1 MGSALRRD
9 GSPVA
14 RRRPG
19 LTRDRGAGSAV
30 ELPGAQR
37 RLTPR
42 QRVSVRRHHEPVIVR
57 PHLATRPGHRSLGR
71 SPAPTV
77 SATAPTVIRVSSV
90 GLQPHQTHPDHAQR
104 HEGEL
109 RPPDRPVSPAPT
121 RLVDRVK
128 RAVAALLPAARRT
141 ASNQPAPPHRP
152 PHQARPPEPPQRV
165 DPAGGPTLV
174 PPSSVAAQQAV
185 RPSSLPGQP
194 SSLPGQPSSLPGQP
208 SSLHGQPSSLPG
220 QPTRTPPPAESRPG
234 AGRPPGAP
242 IRQTASTGH
251 RPAAPALARERLVAG
266 RATGGGVAAYSGQ
279 PTGKGTETPALGA
292 GIPLPDRFRGLA
304 QAITGRRSLPRFT
317 AGAATRRW
325 LRASGARAA
334 ATGTTMHLPS
344 HPGTGPSQVGAVAH
358 ELTHLAHR
366 GGRPRFLLSRLPTA
380 PDAEERLAQQVGEAA
395 RRLASQPAGRAADLA
410 GRAGDLA
417 GRAGDLAGRAGDLAG
432 RAGDLAATGG
442 DLAGRVA
449 DRAGRVPAA
458 VRGAGL
464 PALPVPEV
472 PAGPG
477 PLPVPYPSLPVAGVA
492 GAAQLAREAARA
504 AVAER
509 LGAAAPTPPDQTA
522 APAGEALRGA
532 AGSSGGRV
540 MPALPPAP
548 PGMAGGAAEHP
559 AGPRSPARA
568 AGRTPASPDAADTG
582 ASAAAGNPPAAT
594 DPAFDDLLDA
604 LEDRLLAELERRGG
618 RYAGVF

>member
-42 QRVSVRRHHEPVIVR
+42 QRVSVRRHHEPLIVR

-90 GLQPHQTHPDHAQR
+90 GLQPHRTHPDHAQR

-109 RPPDRPVSPAPT
+109 RAAPT

-128 RAVAALLPAARRT
+128 RAVAALLPGPARRT

-165 DPAGGPTLV
+165 DRAGGPTLV

-185 RPSSLPGQP
+185 RPSPLPARASSLTGQR
-194 SSLPGQPSSLPGQP
+194 SSLP
-208 SSLHGQPSSLPG
+208 GQPSSLPG

-234 AGRPPGAP
+234 AARPPGAP

-266 RATGGGVAAYSGQ
+266 RATGRGVAAYSGK

-304 QAITGRRSLPRFT
+304 QAITGRRTLPRFT

-325 LRASGARAA
+325 LRTSGARAA
-334 ATGTTMHLPS
+334 ATDTTMHLPS

-395 RRLASQPAGRAADLA
+395 RRLASRPAGGAA
-410 GRAGDLA
+410 
-417 GRAGDLAGRAGDLAG
+417 DLAGRAGDLAG

-442 DLAGRVA
+442 ELAGRIA
-449 DRAGRVPAA
+449 DRAARVPAA
-458 VRGAGL
+458 ARGAGL
-464 PALPVPEV
+464 PALPVPEA

-477 PLPVPYPSLPVAGVA
+477 PLPHPSLPVAGVA
-492 GAAQLAREAARA
+492 GAAQLAHEAARA

-509 LGAAAPTPPDQTA
+509 LGAAAPTRPDATA
-522 APAGEALRGA
+522 APAGAALPGA
-532 AGSSGGRV
+532 AGSTGGRM

-548 PGMAGGAAEHP
+548 PGMAGVAAEHHP
-559 AGPRSPARA
+559 AGPRSPARGA
-568 AGRTPASPDAADTG
+568 DRTPASPDAVHTG
-582 ASAAAGNPPAAT
+582 AAASAGNPPAAT
-594 DPAFDDLLDA
+594 DSAFDDLLDA